1 VPYIKYLGSKYLQV
15 ILIRKY
21 LRLAARTSS
30 YLVTSSCK
38 HLGGQVLART
48 WFQVVVLE
56 KSREVVTSVRENE

>member
-30 YLVTSSCK
+30 YLVTSCK